1 VLYASSNETLYELI
15 QNGTDPPYIIVM
27 NAQLFEEYVCTHAVI
42 VVVVVV
48 VGGAAAATTIF

>member
-42 VVVVVV
+42 VVVVG
-48 VGGAAAATTIF
+48 GGAAAATTIC